1 MEQKQSLYRYVVLAG
16 SFFLMAVPFS
26 IVNTIHSLFIVPVT
40 EAMGISTGTFSLLF
54 TIGSLTVAA
63 TSPFIGKLL
72 DRINIKLVMGMG
84 ALFTG
89 LGFLGYGYAVALWQ
103 IYLLSAVIALGLTA
117 LTTIPISTLLSDWF
131 PEKRGTAMGFAF
143 SGAGTGTFLWM
154 QVVSRMLSGRGYRY
168 SYIALGIIILA
179 VSLPIALLLMKRRRD
194 VAASSGAVSS
204 QNGSAWTAFQ
214 DPSFFRFALG
224 LLLLGLTIAGTQI
237 HIQPYLSASG
247 YPLSYNANVG
257 SALAGFAL
265 MGSLVGGF
273 LFDRLKSAKSVLILG
288 GLAIIS
294 YVLLMAFHLRY
305 IPFLFAGVYGVCLC
319 MPSLLPSY
327 GVGELYGQEG
337 YAQRLG
343 MVNLVFTLGGAG
355 GPLLSGILADNLGY
369 STVWVVYL
377 ILAAGYVFLFQ
388 KAFEKNAGKNAN

>member
-1 MEQKQSLYRYVVLAG
+1 MEKKQSLYRYAVLAG

-72 DRINIKLVMGMG
+72 DRVNVKLIMGAG

-117 LTTIPISTLLSDWF
+117 LTTIPISTLLTDWF

-168 SYIALGIIILA
+168 SYITLGIIIL
-179 VSLPIALLLMKRRRD
+179 
-194 VAASSGAVSS
+194 
-204 QNGSAWTAFQ
+204 
-214 DPSFFRFALG
+214 RF
-224 LLLLGLTIAGTQI
+224 
-237 HIQPYLSASG
+237 
-247 YPLSYNANVG
+247 
-257 SALAGFAL
+257 
-265 MGSLVGGF
+265 
-273 LFDRLKSAKSVLILG
+273 
-288 GLAIIS
+288 
-294 YVLLMAFHLRY
+294 
-305 IPFLFAGVYGVCLC
+305 PF
-319 MPSLLPSY
+319 PLPSY
-327 GVGELYGQEG
+327 
-337 YAQRLG
+337 
-343 MVNLVFTLGGAG
+343 
-355 GPLLSGILADNLGY
+355 
-369 STVWVVYL
+369 
-377 ILAAGYVFLFQ
+377 
-388 KAFEKNAGKNAN
+388 

>member
-1 MEQKQSLYRYVVLAG
+1 MEKKQSLYRYAVLAG

-72 DRINIKLVMGMG
+72 DRVNVKLIMGAG

-117 LTTIPISTLLSDWF
+117 LTTIPISTLLTDWF

-168 SYIALGIIILA
+168 SYITLGIIILA
-179 VSLPIALLLMKRRRD
+179 VSLPIAILLMKRRRGNLTNSKLMPD
-194 VAASSGAVSS
+194 RKGVRSI
-204 QNGSAWTAFQ
+204 FQ
-214 DPSFFRFALG
+214 DQTFFRFSLG

-257 SALAGFAL
+257 SALAAFAL

-273 LFDRLKSAKSVLILG
+273 LFDKLKSAKSVLILG

-294 YVLLMAFHLRY
+294 YVLLMVFHIPY
-305 IPFLFAGVYGVCLC
+305 VPFLFAGVYGLCLC
-319 MPSLLPSY
+319 MPSLLPS
-327 GVGELYGQEG
+327 
-337 YAQRLG
+337 
-343 MVNLVFTLGGAG
+343 
-355 GPLLSGILADNLGY
+355 
-369 STVWVVYL
+369 
-377 ILAAGYVFLFQ
+377 
-388 KAFEKNAGKNAN
+388 

>member
-1 MEQKQSLYRYVVLAG
+1 MEQKQSLYRYAVLAG

-72 DRINIKLVMGMG
+72 DRVNVKLIMGAG

-117 LTTIPISTLLSDWF
+117 LTTIPISTLLTDWF

-154 QVVSRMLSGRGYRY
+154 QMVSRMLSGRGYRY
-168 SYIALGIIILA
+168 SYITLGIIILA
-179 VSLPIALLLMKRRRD
+179 VSLPIAILLMKRRRGNLTNSKLMPD
-194 VAASSGAVSS
+194 RKGVRSI
-204 QNGSAWTAFQ
+204 FQ
-214 DPSFFRFALG
+214 DQTFFRFSLG

-257 SALAGFAL
+257 SALAAFAL

-273 LFDRLKSAKSVLILG
+273 LFDKLKSAKSVLILG

-294 YVLLMAFHLRY
+294 YVLLMVFHIPY
-305 IPFLFAGVYGVCLC
+305 VPFLFAGVYGLCLC

-327 GVGELYGQEG
+327 GVGELYGQEA

-355 GPLLSGILADNLGY
+355 GPLLSGVLADNLGY
-369 STVWVVYL
+369 SAVWIVYL
-377 ILAAGYVFLFQ
+377 ILAAAYLFLFQ
-388 KAFEKNAGKNAN
+388 RAFEGNAGKTAS